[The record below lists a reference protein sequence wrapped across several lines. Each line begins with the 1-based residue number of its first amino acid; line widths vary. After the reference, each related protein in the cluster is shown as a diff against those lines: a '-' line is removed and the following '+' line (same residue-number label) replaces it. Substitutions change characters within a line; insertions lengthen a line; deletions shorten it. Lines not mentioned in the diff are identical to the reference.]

1 MASTDLIRRW
11 QALDDRALWLL
22 LAALMAGYLLVL
34 TLLTQSP
41 DEAVNMLLLIGGAVL
56 LAPGFPEGW
65 QPRPGR
71 VGRWLGLALLLA
83 VFWRGQR
90 IDAFDFGS
98 SLLLPMAGFGLV
110 LLAAPVRQWR
120 PFAWPLAVLAVLPLW
135 RAVGWLTPLGPLSEL
150 TAWLSRQWLELSGF
164 SASQQGLFLYLPGG
178 GVKVAGAC
186 AGLNILL
193 QLVVVALLF
202 AKAFPMRRR
211 WQNSL
216 MILLA
221 PVLAVLINAMRIA
234 LLAWINAS
242 GLPQKQWWF
251 DFLHDSWG
259 GLVFAGVAMQ
269 LFVWLYVY
277 WLARQVA
284 ALGSR

>member
-1 MASTDLIRRW
+1 M
-11 QALDDRALWLL
+11 
-22 LAALMAGYLLVL
+22 
-34 TLLTQSP
+34 
-41 DEAVNMLLLIGGAVL
+41 
-56 LAPGFPEGW
+56 
-65 QPRPGR
+65 
-71 VGRWLGLALLLA
+71 
-83 VFWRGQR
+83 
-90 IDAFDFGS
+90 
-98 SLLLPMAGFGLV
+98 
-110 LLAAPVRQWR
+110 RQWR
-120 PFAWPLAVLAVLPLW
+120 PDAWPLAVLAALPLW

-178 GVKVAGAC
+178 GVKVAGAG

-211 WQNSL
+211 WQNGV
-216 MILLA
+216 MLLIA

-234 LLAWINAS
+234 LLAWIHAS
-242 GLPQKQWWF
+242 GLPHRQWWF
-251 DFLHDSWG
+251 EFLHDSWG